1 MKLFNEKRSD
11 LEEQQL
17 HLNVGLQ
24 KIRDTVTQVQDLQ
37 QSLALKRQEL
47 EAKNTLAN
55 QKLKQMVKDQQEAE
69 KKRVTSTE
77 LQVDL
82 QKQTEAINEKKAQVM
97 SELAEV
103 EPALQD
109 AKSAVK
115 SIKREHLDELR
126 RLGKPPP
133 AIRIA
138 LESICLLLNTP
149 STDWKEIRQI
159 VSKAS
164 FIPSIVNFQTEDI
177 SVTTRKQMISQFLN
191 NPDYSYEKMNK
202 ASLACGPLVKWAIA
216 QVSYADML
224 QKVDPLREELSKNE
238 DAMLANK
245 SKVCIKLHLH
255 FLLENLRLRKLLKSR
270 LLKCGTGCF
279 KKKVFKFGLR
289 L

>member
-11 LEEQQL
+11 LEDQQL

-24 KIRDTVTQVQDLQ
+24 KIRDTVSQVQDLQ

-77 LQVDL
+77 LQADL
-82 QKQTEAINEKKAQVM
+82 QKQTDIINVKKAHIINE
-97 SELAEV
+97 LADV

-138 LESICLLLNTP
+138 LESICLLLGTP
-149 STDWKEIRQI
+149 STDWKEIRLH
-159 VSKAS
+159 VSKTS
-164 FIPSIVNFQTEDI
+164 FIPSIVNFQTEEI
-177 SVTTRKQMISQFLN
+177 R
-191 NPDYSYEKMNK
+191 
-202 ASLACGPLVKWAIA
+202 
-216 QVSYADML
+216 
-224 QKVDPLREELSKNE
+224 
-238 DAMLANK
+238 
-245 SKVCIKLHLH
+245 
-255 FLLENLRLRKLLKSR
+255 
-270 LLKCGTGCF
+270 
-279 KKKVFKFGLR
+279 
-289 L
+289 

>member
-11 LEEQQL
+11 LEDQQL

-77 LQVDL
+77 LQADL
-82 QKQTEAINEKKAQVM
+82 QKQTDIINEKKAQIM
-97 SELAEV
+97 NELADV

-149 STDWKEIRQI
+149 STDWKEIRQT
-159 VSKAS
+159 VSKTS
-164 FIPSIVNFQTEDI
+164 FIPSIVNFSTEDI
-177 SVTTRKQMISQFLN
+177 R
-191 NPDYSYEKMNK
+191 Y
-202 ASLACGPLVKWAIA
+202 
-216 QVSYADML
+216 
-224 QKVDPLREELSKNE
+224 
-238 DAMLANK
+238 
-245 SKVCIKLHLH
+245 IKLNLCIMLNLILSFF
-255 FLLENLRLRKLLKSR
+255 FL
-270 LLKCGTGCF
+270 TT
-279 KKKVFKFGLR
+279 
-289 L
+289 

>member
-1 MKLFNEKRSD
+1 MKLFNEKRSE

-24 KIRDTVTQVQDLQ
+24 KIRDTVQQVQDLQ

-77 LQVDL
+77 LQADL
-82 QKQTEAINEKKAQVM
+82 QKQTDLINVKKAEIM
-97 SELAEV
+97 NELADV

-138 LESICLLLNTP
+138 LESICLLVGKP
-149 STDWKEIRQI
+149 STDWKEIRTV
-159 VSKAS
+159 VSKTT

-177 SVTTRKQMISQFLN
+177 T
-191 NPDYSYEKMNK
+191 Y
-202 ASLACGPLVKWAIA
+202 
-216 QVSYADML
+216 
-224 QKVDPLREELSKNE
+224 VDK
-238 DAMLANK
+238 
-245 SKVCIKLHLH
+245 ITYILH
-255 FLLENLRLRKLLKSR
+255 FYFDLPKANNH
-270 LLKCGTGCF
+270 
-279 KKKVFKFGLR
+279 KKM
-289 L
+289 